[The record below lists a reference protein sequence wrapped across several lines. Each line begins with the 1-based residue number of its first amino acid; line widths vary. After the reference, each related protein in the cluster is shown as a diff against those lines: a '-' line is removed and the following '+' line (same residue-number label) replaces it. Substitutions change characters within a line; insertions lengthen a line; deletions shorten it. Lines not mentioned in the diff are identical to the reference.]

1 MEIIRGQHN
10 LRERHRGCVLT
21 IGNFDGL
28 HLGHQALIAQARG
41 QAQALGLPLTVLT
54 FEPAPRE
61 YFTPADAPG
70 RVLGFRSRMALLQ
83 RYGVERVLIQR
94 FDRRFAAMS
103 AQDFVEQL
111 LVRKLDARAVVVGDD
126 FCFGAQR
133 AGNFALLQAQ
143 GDALGF
149 KALGLSTVALG
160 DARCSSTRLRA
171 ALSVPDLEQVGQL
184 LDRPYALLGRVRQGL
199 RLGRTLGM
207 PTTNMYFHRTLA
219 LRQGIYVVR
228 AQVAGRRWQ
237 GVASYG
243 VRPTLGLT
251 RCLLETH
258 LFGEPGEIYG
268 EVIEVEFCRWLRAE
282 LKFDS
287 LDALSAQMHRDAA
300 DARAYFRENPA

>member
-1 MEIIRGQHN
+1 MEIIHGQHN

-28 HLGHQALIAQARG
+28 HLGHQALIAQARE
-41 QAQALGLPLTVLT
+41 QAQALRLPLTVLT

-61 YFTPADAPG
+61 YFNPETAPG
-70 RVLGFRSRMALLQ
+70 RVCSFRSRMTLLQ

-94 FDRRFAAMS
+94 FDRRFAAMT

-111 LVRKLDARAVVVGDD
+111 LVRKLDARVVVVGDD

-133 AGNFALLQAQ
+133 VGNLALLRAQ
-143 GDALGF
+143 GEVLGF
-149 KALGLSTVALG
+149 KTVGLSTVALN
-160 DARCSSTRLRA
+160 DSRCSSTRLRA
-171 ALSVPDLEQVGQL
+171 ALAAPDIAQVEQL
-184 LDRPYALLGRVRQGL
+184 LDRPYTLLGRVRQGL

-228 AQVAGRRWQ
+228 AQVAGRSWQ
-237 GVASYG
+237 GVASFG

-258 LFGEPGEIYG
+258 LFGEPGDIYG
-268 EVIEVEFCRWLRAE
+268 AVMEVEFCRWLRAE

-287 LDALSAQMHRDAA
+287 LAALSEQMHRDAE